1 MSYQRRRAARREPPL
16 FWASGD
22 WQERVC
28 EELGAHLRFSVQFCG
43 ETGEENSEL
52 DRRERIAAL
61 LIANAIGAVARK
73 TIVVVD
79 EAGDLLAGLDDDNSS
94 GRRGSKVFVKRL

>member
-1 MSYQRRRAARREPPL
+1 VNLLFYGPPGTGRSE
-16 FWASGD
+16 FAKT
-22 WQERVC
+22 
-28 EELGAHLRFSVQFCG
+28 LGAHLRFSVQFCG

-94 GRRGSKVFVKRL
+94 GRRGSKVFVNRLVESVATPTI